1 MNEVL
6 QAALN
11 LLEITEI
18 NRPDLKEELS
28 SSEWEDLV
36 KKVRDAQENLE
47 EIKNRLERGAGT
59 ESDLTKVAEEII
71 EKLIESEGVKKL
83 LESFQTV
90 LASKSE
96 RSYIIAG
103 LAEKEKKADVH
114 TSSPSELVA
123 LTNRMIKR
131 CEIIRKR

>member
-1 MNEVL
+1 M
-6 QAALN
+6 N

-36 KKVRDAQENLE
+36 QKVRDAQENLE

>member
-18 NRPDLKEELS
+18 NRPDLEEELS
-28 SSEWEDLV
+28 VSEWEDLV
-36 KKVRDAQENLE
+36 QKVRDAQESLE
-47 EIKNRLERGAGT
+47 EVKNRLERGAGT

-71 EKLIESEGVKKL
+71 EKLTESEGVKKL

-103 LAEKEKKADVH
+103 LAEKEKKADVR
-114 TSSPSELVA
+114 TSSPSELVV

>member
-18 NRPDLKEELS
+18 NRPDLEEELS
-28 SSEWEDLV
+28 VSEWEDLV
-36 KKVRDAQENLE
+36 QKVRDAQESLE
-47 EIKNRLERGAGT
+47 EVKNRLERGAGT

-71 EKLIESEGVKKL
+71 EKLTESEGVKKL

-103 LAEKEKKADVH
+103 LAEKEKKADVR

>member
-18 NRPDLKEELS
+18 NRPDLEEELS
-28 SSEWEDLV
+28 VSEWEDLV
-36 KKVRDAQENLE
+36 QKVRDAQESLE
-47 EIKNRLERGAGT
+47 EVKNRLERGAGT

-71 EKLIESEGVKKL
+71 EKLTESEGVKKL